1 MKKIH
6 LLFALL
12 CVYLHPSYACSDCD
26 MPLSWGFSGSLGL
39 THYDS
44 VYNNDGQSVMG
55 RLSLNT
61 QYNLSS
67 FFALGIDAGIQ
78 NGNTMRL
85 DIPKSTLDELGGEP
99 VSILVKPM
107 IDILVTAQI
116 TPFEDERIFGFLK
129 GGVAYRQAQVDRN
142 EVNDLSQISP
152 ELQAGIGYKLNDNLA
167 LHIEYQQVFGGNPD
181 YRVDSLTETARIT
194 NIPTQQAVLLGLS
207 ILI

>member
-26 MPLSWGFSGSLGL
+26 MLLSWGFSGSLGL

-142 EVNDLSQISP
+142 EINDLSQISP

-167 LHIEYQQVFGGNPD
+167 LHIEYQHVFGGNPD
-181 YRVDSLTETARIT
+181 YQVDFLTETARIS

-207 ILI
+207 III